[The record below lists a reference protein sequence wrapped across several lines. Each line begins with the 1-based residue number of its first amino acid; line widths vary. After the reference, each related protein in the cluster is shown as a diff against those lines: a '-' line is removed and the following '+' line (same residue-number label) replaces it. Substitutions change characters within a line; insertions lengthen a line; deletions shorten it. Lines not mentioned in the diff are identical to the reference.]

1 MTILL
6 SNLYG
11 KEIITTAGK
20 KLGKVEDLILDFE
33 QGTVHSLLLIKIDNI
48 IKSTKTSNIIS
59 KNSVQYTRVK
69 NISETIIVT
78 ANR

>member
-20 KLGKVEDLILDFE
+20 KIGKVEDLILDFE
-33 QGTVHSLLLIKIDNI
+33 QGKVHSLLLTKIDNI
-48 IKSTKTSNIIS
+48 IRSTKTSNIIS
-59 KNSVQYTRVK
+59 KNSVIYTRVK